1 VYLQWVML
9 CGDVHCIVLSH
20 VQFIK
25 VQNLLKPT
33 VQQQLRHRL
42 AMSNDFFE
50 NCVKHYSIARV
61 RSRNEGAQHAGGIWW
76 VNLL

>member
-1 VYLQWVML
+1 ML
-9 CGDVHCIVLSH
+9 CEDVHCIVLSH

-42 AMSNDFFE
+42 AISTDFFE
-50 NCVKHYSIARV
+50 NCVKHDSIARV
-61 RSRNEGAQHAGGIWW
+61 GSRNEGTQYVGGIWW